1 MEGLKELILEEHECL
16 LWTKLA
22 FPSIQTNSEMLS
34 VHLLCF
40 IVREEISQVK
50 LWS

>member
-1 MEGLKELILEEHECL
+1 MEDLKELILEERECL
-16 LWTKLA
+16 LWIKLA
-22 FPSIQTNSEMLS
+22 FPCIQTNLETLS

-40 IVREEISQVK
+40 VVREEISQVK